1 MAKII
6 HLDAG
11 LAPPEDETCLIV
23 VRALTGGYY
32 VADPAAGYQKH
43 ADPLAQPVA
52 QDERDAA
59 IARASA
65 WSDQH
70 GIQNVYVVS

>member
-11 LAPPEDETCLIV
+11 IAPPAEETCLIV
-23 VRALTGGYY
+23 VRDLTGGYY

-43 ADPLAQPVA
+43 ADPLAQPVSEA
-52 QDERDAA
+52 ERDAA

-70 GIQNVYVVS
+70 GIGAVYVVS